1 VTAHVIVASIF
12 RYYTFLLILRLVLE
26 YVRMF
31 KPDWRPRGLMLPIA
45 EIIFLFTDPPLKLAR
60 RIIPP
65 LRMGAVGVDLS
76 YIAVFFGLSII
87 ENIILKVIP
96 VK

>member
-1 VTAHVIVASIF
+1 
-12 RYYTFLLILRLVLE
+12 
-26 YVRMF
+26 
-31 KPDWRPRGLMLPIA
+31 MLPIA

-60 RIIPP
+60 RVIPP

>member
-1 VTAHVIVASIF
+1 
-12 RYYTFLLILRLVLE
+12 
-26 YVRMF
+26 MF

-60 RIIPP
+60 RVIPP